1 MIFWKKV
8 LEKCKE
14 YWQVLVGL
22 AVGLTIAFKLWWRL
36 RAQKKVLKNEIITNK
51 KISAVEEE
59 FTNSVANKTELAE
72 KDHELR
78 KTKIEKEEKEMV
90 AAVEEELDARIE
102 ENRDVANEELARRI
116 ANSLNVNV
124 VLEGDGD
131 DS

>member
-90 AAVEEELDARIE
+90 TAVEEELDARIE

>member
-90 AAVEEELDARIE
+90 AAVE
-102 ENRDVANEELARRI
+102 ANEELARRI

>member
-22 AVGLTIAFKLWWRL
+22 AVGLSIAFKLWWRL

-51 KISAVEEE
+51 KINAVEEE
-59 FTNSVANKTELAE
+59 FTSSVASKTEAAE
-72 KDHELR
+72 QDHELR
-78 KTKIEKEEKEMV
+78 KTKIEKKEKEMV
-90 AAVEEELDARIE
+90 AVVEEELDARIE

>member
-90 AAVEEELDARIE
+90 TAVEEELDARIE
-102 ENRDVANEELARRI
+102 ENRDDANEELARRI